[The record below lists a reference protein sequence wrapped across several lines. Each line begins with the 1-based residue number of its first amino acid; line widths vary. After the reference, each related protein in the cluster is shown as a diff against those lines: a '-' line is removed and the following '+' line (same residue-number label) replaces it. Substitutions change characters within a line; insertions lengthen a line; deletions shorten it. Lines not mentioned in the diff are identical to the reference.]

1 MWCGQ
6 PQRNIAQ
13 LLEIDYPAEKIK
25 WHRGG
30 TQYWETLGLTTVKSK

>member
-6 PQRNIAQ
+6 PPRNIAQ
-13 LLEIDYPAEKIK
+13 LPEIGYSAEKIK

-30 TQYWETLGLTTVKSK
+30 MQYWETLGLTTVKSK